1 MTVSTRVGVVVQKS
15 PTDHTQIDTFQIT
28 RASIKRQGARQI
40 DTAMIQLPAGTDV
53 ALNDRVS
60 YLQDEAELQHLTA
73 IYNFQGS
80 YRDES
85 GFHHDGDRASSP
97 SDSSVSK
104 GGFYAPNS
112 SPNNNKFMGNYGLHF
127 DGAGQEVSILDKVTG
142 HSTAALRIPEG
153 RDMDFSR
160 QFDIQIFFNNLMSPT
175 SPSPATN
182 TTQILFSKYDT
193 TNNRGIEIGLK
204 IVSNKWVV
212 YAKVDTT
219 TLTGNGSLHAQDT
232 SDKEN
237 QIEYGNTDNKARRIR
252 LFRDEENVVT
262 LLLDDNIDGTDCQKT
277 IATNANRVTAP
288 AYLGTNNENV
298 EGTTTTN
305 YDFKGIIWQ
314 VRVYCGGYLSE
325 GDANRVLTAAAQ
337 QMTQKIS
344 GVVWNRQDSLK
355 NVKIQIRSVAKVILD
370 ANLNS
375 DIINTTIDSSHSNY
389 TSGLEPATH
398 VKNLFDEGQAV
409 KDIMETI
416 LYNASKDEDGEQ
428 FIFREGQSNS
438 SSLTGKYAAVGGFI
452 QNTELLMA
460 YANQG
465 FMTFPTKVFMYEY
478 GDGNS
483 GDSNLDSGLTFDDK
497 YFRIFQRGED
507 DIKVVNKVEVIGDI
521 QLGYEE
527 KKFGQAVS
535 GQTHA
540 PFGNKFNHNPINPQ
554 IVFGT
559 TSAPTSTTH
568 VWDSVSYN
576 AYVPKSKHFVNFDT
590 KELTVAEADGAVVN
604 FGDSTDTDN
613 YIWAKYNYEIVEGVL
628 TNAYG
633 HASLLRH
640 SIAANTTNS
649 NASIAKYGLRSRK
662 IYMPQLQHATD
673 FQYIAQKLR
682 DDILEVKPRYTI
694 VAPFLLNCLRENLRV
709 TLTSDLMKFPDAS
722 GLSTSGKQV
731 VKSIEWKYPECTT
744 KIEVG
749 DYYYSAFDFEKM
761 SSDSTSSLTVGVSR
775 TRTT

>member
-15 PTDHTQIDTFQIT
+15 ATDHTQIDTFQIT
-28 RASIKRQGARQI
+28 RARVQRQGARQI

-85 GFHHDGDRASSP
+85 GFHHDGTRASNPATDSYNTDGFYSP
-97 SDSSVSK
+97 SVL
-104 GGFYAPNS
+104 PND
-112 SPNNNKFMGNYGLHF
+112 NKFKGNYGLYF
-127 DGAGQEVSILDKVTG
+127 TDVGQEVEILDKVTG

-160 QFDIQIFFNNLMSPT
+160 QFDIQVFFNNLI
-175 SPSPATN
+175 SPANSWSDTN
-182 TTQILFSKYDT
+182 STQILFSKYDT
-193 TNNRGIEIGLK
+193 TNNRGVEIGLK
-204 IVSNKWVV
+204 RIGSGTGRKWVV

-219 TLTGNGSLHAQDT
+219 TLTGDGSLQSHDT

-237 QIEYGNTDNKARRIR
+237 QIEYSTTTNKARMIR

-288 AYLGTNNENV
+288 AYLGTNNENA
-298 EGTTTTN
+298 EGTTSTN

-314 VRVYCGGYLSE
+314 LRVYCGGYLSQ

-344 GVVWNRQDSLK
+344 GVVWNRQDKLK
-355 NVKIQIRSVAKVILD
+355 SVIIEIRSVAKVILD
-370 ANLNS
+370 ANLN
-375 DIINTTIDSSHSNY
+375 DEVIDG
-389 TSGLEPATH
+389 TVASGTANEPATH
-398 VKNLFDEGQAV
+398 VKNLFDAGQAA
-409 KDIMETI
+409 KDIMATI
-416 LYNASKDEDGEQ
+416 LYNAGKNEDGEQ
-428 FIFREGQSNS
+428 FIFRVGKSNS
-438 SSLTGKYAAVGGFI
+438 TTIVGKYAAVGGFV

-478 GDGNS
+478 GTGTDG
-483 GDSNLDSGLTFDDK
+483 DTNLDSGLTFDDK

-507 DIKVVNKVEVIGDI
+507 DIKIVNKVEVIGDI
-521 QLGYEE
+521 QLGYHEQ
-527 KKFGQAVS
+527 KFGRAVS
-535 GQTHA
+535 GQPHD
-540 PFGNKFNHNPINPQ
+540 PYGNNFTYNPINPQ

-559 TSAPTSTTH
+559 TNNTTPSATHGSFVPTDK
-568 VWDSVSYN
+568 V
-576 AYVPKSKHFVNFDT
+576 FVDFDKKQLSISDT
-590 KELTVAEADGAVVN
+590 YGS
-604 FGDSTDTDN
+604 GSDTDN
-613 YIWAKYNYEIVEGVL
+613 FIWAKYNYEIIKGISS
-628 TNAYG
+628 NAYDDD
-633 HASLLRH
+633 SQLRH
-640 SIAANTTNS
+640 SIAADTTDS
-649 NASIAKYGLRSRK
+649 DASIAKYGLRSRK
-662 IYMPQLQHATD
+662 VYMPQLQHKTD
-673 FQYIAQKLR
+673 FESIAQKLR
-682 DDILEVKPRYTI
+682 NDFMEEKPRYTI

-709 TLTSDLMKFPDAS
+709 TLTSDLMKFPNAS
-722 GLSTSGKQV
+722 GSSTSGKQI

-749 DYYYSAFDFEKM
+749 DYKYSAFDFEKM
-761 SSDSTSSLTVGVSR
+761 SSDSTSALTTGVNR
-775 TRTT
+775 TRT

>member
-1 MTVSTRVGVVVQKS
+1 MTVSTRVGVVIQKS
-15 PTDHTQIDTFQIT
+15 ATDHTQIDTFQIT
-28 RASIKRQGARQI
+28 RARVQRQGARQI

-112 SPNNNKFMGNYGLHF
+112 NPNNNKFMGNYGLHF

-160 QFDIQIFFNNLMSPT
+160 QFDIQIFFNNLMNPT

-219 TLTGNGSLHAQDT
+219 TLTGNASLVGQDT

-237 QIEYGNTDNKARRIR
+237 EIEYGTTTNKARMIR
-252 LFRDEENVVT
+252 LFRNEENVVT

-288 AYLGTNNENV
+288 AYLGTNNENA
-298 EGTTTTN
+298 EGTTSTN

-314 VRVYCGGYLSE
+314 VRVYCGGYLSQ

-344 GVVWNRQDSLK
+344 GVVWNRQDKLK
-355 NVKIQIRSVAKVILD
+355 SVIIEIRSVAKVILD
-370 ANLNS
+370 ANLN
-375 DIINTTIDSSHSNY
+375 DEVIDG
-389 TSGLEPATH
+389 TVASGTANEPATH
-398 VKNLFDEGQAV
+398 VKNLFDAGQAA
-409 KDIMETI
+409 KDIMATI
-416 LYNASKDEDGEQ
+416 LYNAGKNEDGEQ
-428 FIFREGQSNS
+428 FIFRVGKSNS
-438 SSLTGKYAAVGGFI
+438 TTIVGKYAAVGGFV

-478 GDGNS
+478 GTGTDG
-483 GDSNLDSGLTFDDK
+483 DTNLDSGLTFDDK

-507 DIKVVNKVEVIGDI
+507 DIKIVNKVEVIGDI
-521 QLGYEE
+521 QLGYHEQ
-527 KKFGQAVS
+527 KFGRAVS
-535 GQTHA
+535 GQPHD
-540 PFGNKFNHNPINPQ
+540 PYGNNFTYNPINPQ

-559 TSAPTSTTH
+559 TNNTTPSATHGSFVPTDK
-568 VWDSVSYN
+568 V
-576 AYVPKSKHFVNFDT
+576 FVDFDKKQLSISDT
-590 KELTVAEADGAVVN
+590 YGS
-604 FGDSTDTDN
+604 GSDTDN
-613 YIWAKYNYEIVEGVL
+613 FIWAKYNYEIIKGISS
-628 TNAYG
+628 NAYDDD
-633 HASLLRH
+633 SQLRH
-640 SIAANTTNS
+640 SIAADTTDS
-649 NASIAKYGLRSRK
+649 DASIAKYGLRSRK
-662 IYMPQLQHATD
+662 VYMPQLQHKTD
-673 FQYIAQKLR
+673 FESIAQKLR
-682 DDILEVKPRYTI
+682 NDFMEEKPRYTI

-709 TLTSDLMKFPDAS
+709 TLTSDLMKFPNAS
-722 GLSTSGKQV
+722 GSSTSGKQI

-749 DYYYSAFDFEKM
+749 DYKYSAFDFEKM
-761 SSDSTSSLTVGVSR
+761 SSDSTSALTTGVNR
-775 TRTT
+775 TRT